1 MPTSEQYGD
10 LLAQNERLRDDL
22 NAATTELLI
31 FRYWMGR
38 ILRGE
43 RDAISLAQMCQRDI
57 DNATELYSDTEA
69 QTPPRT
75 RPPFV
80 PSTHPTDPPRV
91 IP

>member
-10 LLAQNERLRDDL
+10 LLAQNERLRDEL

-57 DNATELYSDTEA
+57 DNAAEMYSDTEA

-75 RPPFV
+75 RPPYV
-80 PSTHPTDPPRV
+80 HPTDPPRV